1 MKKPSGPAESRG
13 AALFLPALLLG
24 SALYGSTSTAYSFAT
39 STLTSTSTINC
50 IPSASFTLGS
60 STVACRKRR
69 DIALVRDLLADVE
82 DEGAELAP
90 TGPVR

>member
-1 MKKPSGPAESRG
+1 MKRPNGAESRG
-13 AALFLPALLLG
+13 AALLLPALLLG
-24 SALYGSTSTAYSFAT
+24 SALYGSTSTSYSFVT

-69 DIALVRDLLADVE
+69 DIALVRDLLADE
-82 DEGAELAP
+82 DAELAP